1 MGIRPDPPV
10 VAAYG
15 ARAQEYA
22 SLLGSVEATS
32 PLDQELILRWARACG
47 GPVVDLGCGPGHWTH
62 LLHTHGSEV
71 IGLDPAPEFIQH
83 ARRTFPGVRYAAGD
97 TNSLPGES
105 AGILAW
111 YSLIHTAPAE
121 VSGVLGQLVTGLR
134 PGGQLLV
141 GFFRGDRVEQFDHA
155 IHPAWR
161 WPMTMIKDALTAAG
175 LVVVESQSRQD
186 EGARPHGAV
195 WARRP

>member
-1 MGIRPDPPV
+1 MGIGAGRPV
-10 VAAYG
+10 VAAY
-15 ARAQEYA
+15 ASRAQEYA
-22 SLLGSVEATS
+22 SLLGSLEATS
-32 PLDQELILRWARACG
+32 PLDQELVLRWTQACD

-62 LLHTHGSEV
+62 LLHRQGV
-71 IGLDPAPEFIQH
+71 QVVGLDPVPEFVEYAQ
-83 ARRTFPGVRYAAGD
+83 RTFPGVRYQVGD
-97 TNSLPGES
+97 SSSLPGGS

-111 YSLIHTAPAE
+111 YSLIHLSPAE
-121 VSGVLGQLVTGLR
+121 LPGVLGQLFTALR

-155 IHPAWR
+155 VHPAWR
-161 WPMTMIKDALTAAG
+161 WPMTMINDALTAAG